1 MVRALVGA
9 CHPGPTA
16 AVTVLAVLLGVG
28 VGESP
33 ARVVLVGLAVL
44 AGQLS
49 VGWSND
55 AVDAARDTRTGRL
68 DKPAA
73 TGAVR
78 AQVLWVAATSAA
90 VLAIVA
96 SLVLGVRAGLVL
108 LVLVTAGWAYNL
120 GLKGTWLSG
129 LAYLLGFGA
138 LPAGVYLAAG
148 VSVPWWAP
156 VTGGL
161 IGLGAHVANVLPDL
175 ADDAATGVRGLPH
188 RLGPRVSAL
197 LLGASLS
204 AAAVVAAAGPSG
216 AASTLRVVG
225 AVLAGLGGVTVA
237 GAAVLS
243 PGSRAL
249 FPAVVVLAMLAV
261 VLFVTAV

>member
-55 AVDAARDTRTGRL
+55 AVDADRDLRTGRS

-78 AQVLWVAATSAA
+78 AQVLWRAAAAAVVAAV
-90 VLAIVA
+90 VL
-96 SLVLGVRAGLVL
+96 SLVLGVGAGLVL
-108 LVLVTAGWAYNL
+108 LVLVAAGWAYNV
-120 GLKGTWLSG
+120 GVKGTWFSG
-129 LAYLLGFGA
+129 VAYLLGFAA
-138 LPAGVYLAAG
+138 LPAGVYLSAG

-156 VTGGL
+156 VAGGL

-175 ADDAATGVRGLPH
+175 AEDAATGVRGLPH

-216 AASTLRVVG
+216 SASALRVVG
-225 AVLAGLGGVTVA
+225 AVLAGLGGVAVA
-237 GAAVLS
+237 GAALLR

-249 FPAVVVLAMLAV
+249 FPVVVTLALIAV
-261 VLFVTAV
+261 VLFVTAG